1 MNQDTQLILKELARL
16 RQDTNQH
23 FEDMQNQM
31 DSRFTDFEA
40 KMDKKLDSR
49 FTDFEAKMDE
59 KLDSRFAVFGTQI
72 DETLDS
78 RFAVFGTQIDETLD
92 SRFAASENLV
102 LEEVDRTR
110 SILESRIDKLD
121 NDVQELKEHTR
132 INNLDTG
139 NITLAIRAIAELQN
153 RVSYLEHHI

>member
-31 DSRFTDFEA
+31 DSRFADFQGQIDSRFADFESR
-40 KMDKKLDSR
+40 MDEKLDSR

-59 KLDSRFAVFGTQI
+59 K
-72 DETLDS
+72 LDS

-110 SILESRIDKLD
+110 SILKSRIDKLD

>member
-1 MNQDTQLILKELARL
+1 MNQDTQLILQELARL

-31 DSRFTDFEA
+31 DSRFADFEA
-40 KMDKKLDSR
+40 KMD
-49 FTDFEAKMDE
+49 T
-59 KLDSRFAVFGTQI
+59 KLDSRFADFGIQV
-72 DETLDS
+72 DEK
-78 RFAVFGTQIDETLD
+78 LD

-121 NDVQELKEHTR
+121 KDVQELKPYAR
-132 INNLDTG
+132 ISNIDYGNLSRIIQAVSD
-139 NITLAIRAIAELQN
+139 LQDC
-153 RVSYLEHHI
+153 VKYFV

>member
-31 DSRFTDFEA
+31 DSRFADFQGQI
-40 KMDKKLDSR
+40 
-49 FTDFEAKMDE
+49 
-59 KLDSRFAVFGTQI
+59 DSRFADFESRM
-72 DETLDS
+72 DEKLDS

>member
-31 DSRFTDFEA
+31 DSRFADVQGQIDSRFADFESR
-40 KMDKKLDSR
+40 MDEKLDSR

-59 KLDSRFAVFGTQI
+59 K
-72 DETLDS
+72 LDS

-110 SILESRIDKLD
+110 SILKSRIDKLD

>member
-1 MNQDTQLILKELARL
+1 MDKKL
-16 RQDTNQH
+16 
-23 FEDMQNQM
+23 

-59 KLDSRFAVFGTQI
+59 K
-72 DETLDS
+72 LDS

-139 NITLAIRAIAELQN
+139 NITLAIRVIAELQN
-153 RVSYLEHHI
+153 RVSYLEQSYIVII

>member
-31 DSRFTDFEA
+31 DSRFADFQGQIDSRFANFESR
-40 KMDKKLDSR
+40 MDEKLDSR
-49 FTDFEAKMDE
+49 FTDFEAKMD
-59 KLDSRFAVFGTQI
+59 KK
-72 DETLDS
+72 
-78 RFAVFGTQIDETLD
+78 LD

>member
-16 RQDTNQH
+16 RQDNNQH

-31 DSRFTDFEA
+31 DSRFADFQGQIDSRFADFESR
-40 KMDKKLDSR
+40 MDEKLDSR

-59 KLDSRFAVFGTQI
+59 KLDSRF
-72 DETLDS
+72 D
-78 RFAVFGTQIDETLD
+78 VFGTQIDETLD

-139 NITLAIRAIAELQN
+139 NITRAIRAIAELQN

>member
-31 DSRFTDFEA
+31 
-40 KMDKKLDSR
+40 
-49 FTDFEAKMDE
+49 E
-59 KLDSRFAVFGTQI
+59 K
-72 DETLDS
+72 LDS

-102 LEEVDRTR
+102 LEEVNRTR
-110 SILESRIDKLD
+110 SILESRIDMLD